1 MRTSMLEIA
10 ALNKAKDLKREKN
23 VDKMEELSYEYFSIN
38 YLIHR
43 NRKQVYVDTDKVQ
56 STEPKKKYFDY
67 NSIKDKLNSVYGVK
81 ILERRQKND

>member
-1 MRTSMLEIA
+1 MQISMLEIA

-56 STEPKKKYFDY
+56 STEPKKNKYFDY
-67 NSIKDKLNSVYGVK
+67 NSIKDKLNLVYGFK
-81 ILERRQKND
+81 ILKKERKK

>member
-1 MRTSMLEIA
+1 MLEIA

-23 VDKMEELSYEYFSIN
+23 VDKMEELSYEYFSIT

-43 NRKQVYVDTDKVQ
+43 NRKQVQ
-56 STEPKKKYFDY
+56 STEPKKNKYFDY

-81 ILERRQKND
+81 ILKRREKNE